1 MLPKPPSAPRPRRSV
16 PEQRSA
22 PHVQAAVTGLLQAK
36 RQELPASRQPAAHVQ
51 AALAIQAKKSG
62 APGSTPVHVQR
73 AHEAVQPKLPGAA
86 AGRPVAPH
94 VRAAL
99 GSVQARQAPEG
110 QPASHAS
117 RKAPVAQKEPPQVQA
132 RFQVSRL
139 QPQNRSPMS
148 RPRVVQ
154 PLTNKHTEHSFAILM
169 KDKKIVLYDEN
180 DETERGFVSYS
191 SDDKFYLQTIDTKS
205 GKGPKG
211 AGAILVYNLAMLAR
225 NGRFDRIVVPNATPE
240 ETGFYLTVGFGPDP
254 QFVLELQ
261 STGMSAEKVNELKY
275 TKLSANVNTLLDK
288 AGASVVK
295 NWSDALW
302 DQHGLYAGHHAV
314 HGDMFHIPL

>member
-1 MLPKPPSAPRPRRSV
+1 MLPKPPCAPRPHRSV
-16 PEQRSA
+16 PEHRSA
-22 PHVQAAVTGLLQAK
+22 PHVQAAGTGLLQAK

-51 AALAIQAKKSG
+51 AALAIQAKKPG
-62 APGSTPVHVQR
+62 APGSTPVHVQSAR
-73 AHEAVQPKLPGAA
+73 EAVQPKLSGAA

-99 GSVQARQAPEG
+99 GSIQARQAPGG

-117 RKAPVAQKEPPQVQA
+117 RKAPVVQKEPSQVQA

-139 QPQNRSPMS
+139 QPQNRSPVP

-154 PLTNKHTEHSFAILM
+154 PFTNKHTEHSYIIDM
-169 KDKKIVLYDEN
+169 RSKKIVLYDE
-180 DETERGFVSYS
+180 DDKADRGFVSYS
-191 SDDKFYLQTIDTKS
+191 SDNKFYLQTIDTKS

-240 ETGFYLTVGFGPDP
+240 ETGFYLTVGFEPDP

-261 STGMSAEKVNELKY
+261 STGMSTEKVNELKY
-275 TKLSANVNTLLDK
+275 TKLSASVNTLLDQ
-288 AGASVVK
+288 AGASVVR
-295 NWSDALW
+295 NWSDPLW
-302 DQHGLYAGHHAV
+302 NQHGLYAGHHAE